1 MLTVL
6 IALSFVLMLAYAN
19 GANDNFKG
27 VATLFG
33 SGVSD
38 YRKALWWA
46 TAATLAGSIAAI
58 FFTYQLVQ
66 ALSGKLFVAP
76 EALGTAGF
84 GLAVCGAAGSTVLL
98 ATRLGF
104 PISTT
109 HALAGALLGAG
120 TMAAPDAVNWS
131 RAMQVIF
138 VPLGV
143 SPFLA
148 AALSAFVFYPLFHRL
163 RLRFKVN
170 HETCVCVGQEWVPV
184 GPNTAAV
191 RMGVTI
197 ASAADCRQRY
207 TGQMAGLSAAK
218 TVDRLHYLSAG
229 AVSFARGL
237 NDTPKL
243 VAFALMAA
251 PFGLFEPSFILIGLM
266 IAAGGLLGARRVAET
281 MSRKITAINPGQG
294 FTANLVTAALVLTAT
309 PLGLPVS
316 TTHVSCGA
324 LFGVGAVTGQAHWRM
339 IATIIAAWLVTLPV
353 AAALGASLML
363 VSRLL

>member
-1 MLTVL
+1 MLTVV
-6 IALSFVLMLAYAN
+6 IAMACVLALAYAN

-38 YRKALWWA
+38 YRKALWWG
-46 TAATLAGSIAAI
+46 TAATFAGSIAAI
-58 FFTYQLVQ
+58 CCTYQLVQ
-66 ALSGKLFVAP
+66 VVSGKLFVSP
-76 EALGTAGF
+76 ETLGTMGF
-84 GLAVCGAAGSTVLL
+84 ALAVCGAAGGTVLL

-120 TMAAPDAVNWS
+120 TMAAPDAVNWPK
-131 RAMQVIF
+131 AIQVIF

-163 RLRFKVN
+163 RLRFKVER
-170 HETCVCVGQEWVPV
+170 ETCVCVGNELVPLAQ
-184 GPNTAAV
+184 NTAV
-191 RMGVTI
+191 LGIGLSV
-197 ASAADCRQRY
+197 ASAAECRQRY
-207 TGQMAGLSAAK
+207 TGQVVGLSAAK
-218 TVDRLHYLSAG
+218 TVDALHYLSAG

-251 PFGLFEPSFILIGLM
+251 PLWDGAPTFILIGVL
-266 IAAGGLLGARRVAET
+266 IATGGLLGARRVAET
-281 MSRKITAINPGQG
+281 MAHGITAINPGQG
-294 FTANLVTAALVLTAT
+294 FTANLVTAGLVLAAS
-309 PLGLPVS
+309 PFGLPVS

-339 IATIIAAWLVTLPV
+339 IAGIVAAWLVTLPV

-363 VSRLL
+363 GTRFL